1 MHRGPSPSDVLL
13 DAAVSPNAASGS
25 ALGTPPTARSP
36 SRRARRVFSP
46 WVASLWFVVLIAVG
60 ASAPRVLAQDIKRA
74 EGGAS
79 PEQLMAGVV
88 QVRVKAL
95 PNARS
100 NATLGQTREGTGI
113 VIDNKGHVL
122 TIGYLVIE
130 SDAIELVTSGNKTVP
145 ATLAGYDHA
154 TGFGLL
160 RAAAP
165 LEGKPIEL
173 GNSGALVEKEPVIVL
188 PHGGRD
194 AASFGRVT
202 AQRQFAGSW
211 EYLLDRAIF
220 VSPPTMAWAG
230 AALINRDLRLVG
242 VGSLLVR
249 DAGGE
254 PGNMFVPIDVLK
266 PILADLIAQGKRSGP
281 TRPWLGLATE
291 EMQGRLLVVRVS
303 PESPADKAGL
313 KAGDIVLG
321 VAGDTVKSH
330 AEFYRRMWAIG
341 PAGVEVPFK
350 VLQGAELKDVKVK
363 SIDRAEY
370 FRDKPT
376 H

>member
-1 MHRGPSPSDVLL
+1 MLGRSISL
-13 DAAVSPNAASGS
+13 ATRTAV
-25 ALGTPPTARSP
+25 
-36 SRRARRVFSP
+36 
-46 WVASLWFVVLIAVG
+46 
-60 ASAPRVLAQDIKRA
+60 APRVSFATLAAFAKRAASVRRAACATLAVLVSSLWCAASAIAQDIKRA

-79 PEQLMAGVV
+79 ADQLVSAIV

-95 PNARS
+95 PDARS
-100 NATLGQTREGTGI
+100 NATLGPTREGSGI
-113 VIDNKGHVL
+113 VIDGKGHVL

-130 SDAIELVTSGNKTVP
+130 SDAIELVTSANKTVP

-160 RAAAP
+160 RATAP
-165 LEGKPIEL
+165 LEAKPIDL
-173 GNSGALVEKEPVIVL
+173 GDSGALTEKEPVIVL

-202 AQRQFAGSW
+202 AKRPFAGSW
-211 EYLLDRAIF
+211 EYLLDQAIF

-254 PGNMFVPIDVLK
+254 PGNMFVPVDVLK
-266 PILADLIAQGKRSGP
+266 PILADLIKQGKRSGP

-291 EMQGRLLVVRVS
+291 ELQGRLLVTRVS

-313 KAGDIVLG
+313 KPGDIVLG
-321 VAGDTVKSH
+321 VGSDTVKSH
-330 AEFYRRMWAIG
+330 SEMYRKIWSIG

-350 VLQGAELKDVKVK
+350 VLQGAELKDLKVK

>member
-1 MHRGPSPSDVLL
+1 MLVLSIPLPVHAARGAIALC
-13 DAAVSPNAASGS
+13 AAF
-25 ALGTPPTARSP
+25 
-36 SRRARRVFSP
+36 VFG
-46 WVASLWFVVLIAVG
+46 VVLAWSTPFAV
-60 ASAPRVLAQDIKRA
+60 AQDIKRA

-79 PEQLMAGVV
+79 PEQLMAAVV

-95 PNARS
+95 ANARS
-100 NATLGQTREGTGI
+100 NATLGPTREGTGI
-113 VIDNKGHVL
+113 VIDDKGHVL

-130 SDAIELVTSGNKTVP
+130 PDSIELVTSTNKTVP

-160 RAAAP
+160 RATAP
-165 LEGKPIEL
+165 LDSKPITL
-173 GNSGALVEKEPVIVL
+173 GNSGALAEKEPVIVL

-194 AASFGRVT
+194 AATFGRVT
-202 AQRQFAGSW
+202 AMRPFAGSW
-211 EYLLDRAIF
+211 EYLLDQAIF

-254 PGNMFVPIDVLK
+254 PGNMFVPIDTLK
-266 PILADLIAQGKRSGP
+266 PILADLIAQGKRQGP

-291 EMQGRLLVVRVS
+291 EMQGRLLVTRVS
-303 PESPADKAGL
+303 PDSPADKAGL
-313 KAGDIVLG
+313 KPGDIVLG
-321 VAGDTVKSH
+321 VAGETVKSH
-330 AEFYRRMWAIG
+330 AELYRKMWGIG
-341 PAGVEVPFK
+341 AAGVEVPFK
-350 VLQGAELKDVKVK
+350 VLQGAELKDVRVK

-370 FRDKPT
+370 FRDKPV

>member
-1 MHRGPSPSDVLL
+1 MLSPLIQSVLRL
-13 DAAVSPNAASGS
+13 TLRSPAASAARYVPARQPQNSPAAFARLTMVVCMVAAVP
-25 ALGTPPTARSP
+25 
-36 SRRARRVFSP
+36 
-46 WVASLWFVVLIAVG
+46 VA
-60 ASAPRVLAQDIKRA
+60 LAQEIKRA

-79 PEQLMAGVV
+79 PEQLMAAVV
-88 QVRVKAL
+88 QVRAKAL

-100 NATLGQTREGTGI
+100 NATLGPTREGTGI
-113 VIDNKGHVL
+113 VIDGKGHVL

-130 SDAIELVTSGNKTVP
+130 SDSIELVTSGSKTVP

-160 RAAAP
+160 RATAP
-165 LEGKPIEL
+165 LEVKPIEL
-173 GNSGALVEKEPVIVL
+173 GNSAALNEKEPVIVL

-194 AASFGRVT
+194 AATFGRVT
-202 AQRQFAGSW
+202 AMRPFAGSW
-211 EYLLDRAIF
+211 EYLLDQAIF

-254 PGNMFVPIDVLK
+254 PGNMFVPIDTLK
-266 PILADLIAQGKRSGP
+266 PILADLIAQGKRNGP

-291 EMQGRLLVVRVS
+291 EMQGRLLVTRVS

-313 KAGDIVLG
+313 KPGDIVLG
-321 VAGDTVKSH
+321 VAGETVKSH
-330 AEFYRRMWAIG
+330 AEFYRKMWAMG

-370 FRDKPT
+370 FRDKPV